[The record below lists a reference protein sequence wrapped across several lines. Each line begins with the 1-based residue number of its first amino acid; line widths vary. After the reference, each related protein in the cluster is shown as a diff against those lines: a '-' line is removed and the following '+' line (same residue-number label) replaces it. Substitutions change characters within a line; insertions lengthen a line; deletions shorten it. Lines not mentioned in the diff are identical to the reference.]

1 MCNMAF
7 HVKKSPSQ
15 MINDVIN
22 YQQYIKNDSA
32 LKHFQTPEGVY
43 LNITRIE
50 QTEDEKKMSENMEKF
65 YNNYRDLIQE
75 KKDE

>member
-1 MCNMAF
+1 MAF

-15 MINDVIN
+15 MMSDVLN
-22 YQQYIKNDSA
+22 YQQYLKKDDA
-32 LKHFQTPEGVY
+32 LKHFQTPEGIY

-50 QTEDEKKMSENMEKF
+50 QTEEQKKVSDGMEKF
-65 YNNYRDLIQE
+65 YNNYRDYLQE

>member
-1 MCNMAF
+1 MAF

-15 MINDVIN
+15 IVNDITN
-22 YQQYIKNDSA
+22 YQQYLKNDDA
-32 LKHFQTPEGVY
+32 LKHFKTPEGVY

-50 QTEDEKKMSENMEKF
+50 QTPEEKEMSEKMEKI
-65 YNNYRDLIQE
+65 YNNYRDYLQE